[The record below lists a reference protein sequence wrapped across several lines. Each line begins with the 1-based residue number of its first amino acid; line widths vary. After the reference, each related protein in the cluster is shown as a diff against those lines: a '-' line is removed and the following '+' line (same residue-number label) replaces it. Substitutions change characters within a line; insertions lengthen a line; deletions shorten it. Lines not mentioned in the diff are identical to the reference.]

1 MIVVAALRREHSL
14 GAHYRTDFP
23 CAPKARE
30 RSRLALDDAFAAA
43 ALAPPPHRLRR
54 A

>member
-1 MIVVAALRREHSL
+1 MIAVAALRREHSL

-23 CAPKARE
+23 WAPAARE
-30 RSRLALDDAFAAA
+30 RSRLKLDEAFAAA
-43 ALAPPPHRLRR
+43 LAYAPRHRIRR